1 MSPEYFK
8 SLLELIDLVIAKQTT
23 CIHELITAEIWFA
36 VTQRYLASGETE
48 QSPAWSYQLGKIIVS
63 TIIRKTC

>member
-8 SLLELIDLVIAKQTT
+8 SLLELINLVVAKQTT
-23 CIHELITAEIWFA
+23 CIHELIAAEIQFT

-48 QSPAWSYQLGKIIVS
+48 QSLAW
-63 TIIRKTC
+63 